1 MKKQDYFGRE
11 RGRRLKGAKK
21 KKEEIK
27 GFKFKEKSG
36 IYSRILLT
44 RGKKLAAHAAKIMRD
59 VNYGWLIRYAHAN
72 GASFFYEVYI
82 PVGSGLY

>member
-1 MKKQDYFGRE
+1 MIF
-11 RGRRLKGAKK
+11 AP
-21 KKEEIK
+21 
-27 GFKFKEKSG
+27 
-36 IYSRILLT
+36 
-44 RGKKLAAHAAKIMRD
+44 LAPAAFAAKIMRD

>member
-1 MKKQDYFGRE
+1 MKKQDYFGRS

-44 RGKKLAAHAAKIMRD
+44 RGKKLAAHAAGAKGAKIIMNIK
-59 VNYGWLIRYAHAN
+59 VKQYF
-72 GASFFYEVYI
+72 SK
-82 PVGSGLY
+82 